1 MSAAI
6 CEGCGKGL
14 GVVEAS
20 RWSVCLDCTKARHRT
35 VYNGGRCTCRKKAV
49 PTEVNRVGSRS
60 WISCFRCLGQIRQ
73 LS

>member
-1 MSAAI
+1 MT
-6 CEGCGKGL
+6 CQGCGREL
-14 GVVEAS
+14 GVIEAVN
-20 RWSVCLDCTKARHRT
+20 WGVCLDCTKARHRAVVT
-35 VYNGGRCTCRKKAV
+35 GGCKCGKKAI